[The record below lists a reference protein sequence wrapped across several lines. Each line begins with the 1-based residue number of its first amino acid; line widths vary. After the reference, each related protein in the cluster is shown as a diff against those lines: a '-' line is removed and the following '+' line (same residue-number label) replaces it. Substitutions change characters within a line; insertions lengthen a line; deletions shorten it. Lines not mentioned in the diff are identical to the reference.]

1 MVKVSMTGNHVLSRS
16 GEDKPESSQ
25 PTGFESKFGADRN
38 TKNILEPLPVGVNK
52 GDADKDASESLN
64 EAEQDEVEQDGF
76 DEVRGDSLVFDYEE
90 FNEFNEYNELND
102 AQSLGVES
110 NDEFDDA
117 ESDDGE
123 LDDTEGYVPVPM
135 SEEQLAEQLSETRD
149 YGDYE

>member
-1 MVKVSMTGNHVLSRS
+1 M
-16 GEDKPESSQ
+16 
-25 PTGFESKFGADRN
+25 
-38 TKNILEPLPVGVNK
+38 
-52 GDADKDASESLN
+52 
-64 EAEQDEVEQDGF
+64 
-76 DEVRGDSLVFDYEE
+76 RGDSLVFDYEE

-149 YGDYE
+149 YGD